1 MSVSITLDE
10 HDVVVMQRGSGGLSS
25 VAIGSANDT
34 LFSFGLS
41 SAPSTPLL
49 WPDGVL

>member
-41 SAPSTPLL
+41 LVVCTIHTIIMA
-49 WPDGVL
+49 